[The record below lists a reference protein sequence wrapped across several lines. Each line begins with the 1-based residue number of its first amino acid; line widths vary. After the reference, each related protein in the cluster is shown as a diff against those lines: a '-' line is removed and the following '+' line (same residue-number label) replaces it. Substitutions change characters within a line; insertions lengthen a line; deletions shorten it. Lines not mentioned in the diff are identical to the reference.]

1 MERNEEKPLPCVKI
15 VTRVSLNGPE
25 TNSLSL
31 SFSPSLSLFRWR
43 IYLARENESTYW
55 CHVLR
60 LGMFIPGRAKFRLAE
75 INIIVRGRL
84 NLNRDSVATRFVMQF
99 ASSRNVV
106 NYYFARRRRIGFE
119 SDESNSTLGFP
130 P

>member
-1 MERNEEKPLPCVKI
+1 MERNEKKKRTLPSVKI
-15 VTRVSLNGPE
+15 GTRVSLNGPE

-31 SFSPSLSLFRWR
+31 LSLPLSLSPFFVGVYV
-43 IYLARENESTYW
+43 YLARENESTYW

-84 NLNRDSVATRFVMQF
+84 NLNRDSVATR
-99 ASSRNVV
+99 
-106 NYYFARRRRIGFE
+106 
-119 SDESNSTLGFP
+119 
-130 P
+130 